1 MSHRGK
7 LSLKE
12 TQNYDEMDPS
22 EQHWYFPREI
32 LIIFWEMTTRVFSLM
47 TSTNKLRLHLFWKE
61 MYRCGK
67 LFQWLI
73 LCMYMSVRQALIFIN
88 ILGLPWCL
96 SGIESICQLGDSG
109 SVPVLG
115 PSPANGNGNPLPY
128 SCLRNP
134 MDRGAWW
141 ATVPRVPKSGTRL
154 TWLSMHLLINVQNK
168 RA

>member
-1 MSHRGK
+1 MWKWIPVNSIDTSPEK
-7 LSLKE
+7 YWSFFEKWQPE
-12 TQNYDEMDPS
+12 CF
-22 EQHWYFPREI
+22 HWW
-32 LIIFWEMTTRVFSLM
+32 LQQ
-47 TSTNKLRLHLFWKE
+47 TSFGWLHLFWKE
-61 MYRCGK
+61 IYRCGK
-67 LFQWLI
+67 LFPWLI

-109 SVPVLG
+109 SVPALG
-115 PSPANGNGNPLPY
+115 PSPAKGNGNPLPY